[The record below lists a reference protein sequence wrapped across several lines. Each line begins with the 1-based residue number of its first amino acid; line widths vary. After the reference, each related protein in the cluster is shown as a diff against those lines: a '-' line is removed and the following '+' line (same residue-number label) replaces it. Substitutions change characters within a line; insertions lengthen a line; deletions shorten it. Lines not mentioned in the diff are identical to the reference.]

1 MKTAFVYARF
11 SSERQ
16 REESIDAQLR
26 AIREYCQRENILIV
40 QEFCDRA
47 KSATTDRR
55 PAFQSMIDATAMQ
68 RVDYVIV
75 HKLDRFSRNRFDAA
89 YYRRELK
96 RNGVKLLS
104 VLEHF
109 DDTPESVILESLLDG
124 MSEY

>member
-47 KSATTDRR
+47 KSATTDR
-55 PAFQSMIDATAMQ
+55 PARLRHAPGSPAKSGF
-68 RVDYVIV
+68 RLYVEPV
-75 HKLDRFSRNRFDAA
+75 R
-89 YYRRELK
+89 
-96 RNGVKLLS
+96 
-104 VLEHF
+104 
-109 DDTPESVILESLLDG
+109 
-124 MSEY
+124 